1 MAERSARRLVA
12 AAGLIIWA
20 AGCVTGCTGVTTIS
34 ESPAFCPWTTQPP
47 APPGTAAQSDTVIM
61 IDISASFWP
70 KTGQTVQQPDGLA
83 QLVASEVETAFG
95 NPGTRLV
102 SLGLF
107 DGSSTTID
115 WKLANE
121 ALPPATGD
129 SQEIKGEAQAA
140 SQCLSSMVA
149 SAGRTA
155 PQLPGTDVMAALAAA
170 GQQLQGT
177 PGVRDHVVL
186 ITDGLSNAGCLNLS
200 KVISQGQSA
209 SSVLASCPEHADL
222 AALRGVGLRLFG
234 VGLQAASPPLTTA
247 EQSWVVNYWRNLC
260 SALGVASTA
269 SCVASAQADDARSSE
284 VSRPGDP
291 SIAFPAIQSGVTSV
305 QVPADLLFAFNSA
318 TLSVGGQAYLD
329 ILLAQLKGQG
339 RSITKVIGHT
349 DAAGTQAYNLGLSQR
364 RADAVQAYL
373 ARRGFSGV
381 PAVGVGEAD
390 PACSP
395 QYTSAG
401 APIES
406 CMAKD
411 RRVQILLGG

>member
-1 MAERSARRLVA
+1 MAERPARRMVV
-12 AAGLIIWA
+12 AAGLITLA

-34 ESPAFCPWTTQPP
+34 DSAGACPWTTQPP
-47 APPGTAAQSDTVIM
+47 APPGTAAQSDIVIL

-70 KTGQTVQQPDGLA
+70 KTGQTVQQPDGLT
-83 QLVASEVETAFG
+83 QLVASEVETAFV

-115 WKLANE
+115 WKLTDE

-129 SQEIKGEAQAA
+129 SQEIQGEAQ
-140 SQCLSSMVA
+140 SVGECLSTAVA
-149 SAGRTA
+149 SAASTA

-170 GQQLQGT
+170 GQQLQGN
-177 PGVRDHVVL
+177 PAARDHVAL
-186 ITDGLSNAGCLNLS
+186 ITDGLSNTGCLNLS
-200 KVISQGQSA
+200 KVLSQGQSA
-209 SSVLASCPEHADL
+209 SSVLASCPERASL
-222 AALRGVGLRLFG
+222 EALHGVSLRLYGVGLR
-234 VGLQAASPPLTTA
+234 AASPPLSTA
-247 EQSWVVNYWRNLC
+247 EQTWVENYWQSLC
-260 SALGVASTA
+260 TALAVASAA
-269 SCVASAQADDARSSE
+269 SCVAPAQADDARSSQ
-284 VSRPGDP
+284 VSRLGDP
-291 SIAFPAIQSGVTSV
+291 AIVFPSVPNGAASV
-305 QVPADLLFAFNSA
+305 QVPADLLFAFDSA
-318 TLSVGGQAYLD
+318 TLSAVGQAYLA
-329 ILLAQLKGQG
+329 ILLAQLKAHD

-364 RADAVQAYL
+364 RALAVDAYL
-373 ARRGFSGV
+373 AGHGFSGV

-395 QYTSAG
+395 QYTPAG